1 MRRSPPDPGRAR
13 CRGDLARL
21 GLADATIP
29 PENAD
34 GAVPGR
40 AARCRVRCGADLGS
54 QRLRAEWW
62 SVAGEVLVD
71 QGDGDGAFTVGL
83 ELAEHRR
90 SPPAGAGSVPMATRA
105 APLPPPC
112 RGPRARIPPLAGQSS
127 DLLDEPGSSRS
138 PAHRSAA
145 GPLPGPYPS
154 RPGGP
159 SPSPAETLAPAA
171 GGRRATTQERTING
185 RARRCGTPSSVHASC
200 PGAIR
205 HTSPGLISPSLPS
218 SWVTRRRPATT

>member
-1 MRRSPPDPGRAR
+1 MRRSRAR
-13 CRGDLARL
+13 TR
-21 GLADATIP
+21 T
-29 PENAD
+29 

-40 AARCRVRCGADLGS
+40 AARCRGGRARCRMRCGADLGS
-54 QRLRAEWW
+54 QRLRAEW
-62 SVAGEVLVD
+62 G
-71 QGDGDGAFTVGL
+71 Q
-83 ELAEHRR
+83 
-90 SPPAGAGSVPMATRA
+90 SPARYSWIRVMAMEPSPSASNWLSISSVPASWRRIWTHGHKGG
-105 APLPPPC
+105 APPPPPC

-127 DLLDEPGSSRS
+127 DLLGEPGLPD

-145 GPLPGPYPS
+145 GPLPGTYPS

-171 GGRRATTQERTING
+171 GGRRATTQEPSPSTVG
-185 RARRCGTPSSVHASC
+185 ASRCGTPSSVHASC

-205 HTSPGLISPSLPS
+205 HMSPGLTSPSLPS